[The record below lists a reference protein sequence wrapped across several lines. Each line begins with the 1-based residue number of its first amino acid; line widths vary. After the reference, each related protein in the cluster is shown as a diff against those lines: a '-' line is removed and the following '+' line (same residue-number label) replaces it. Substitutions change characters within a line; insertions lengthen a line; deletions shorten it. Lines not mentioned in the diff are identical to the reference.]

1 MWEGLWQHG
10 KGQKAMLLGSGQFLV
25 WLPYIHLFLFLAP
38 VSFSPIASS
47 TLINLELLFEIWL
60 VTQARRAGP

>member
-1 MWEGLWQHG
+1 MATRKRTESHVAGQWTVLGL
-10 KGQKAMLLGSGQFLV
+10 ASLYSSFPVLS
-25 WLPYIHLFLFLAP
+25 PP